1 MCQIEIYLLLK
12 CLCLLFLFTCRTDLP
27 RYFIYSKGHIVEDT
41 LDLSGFD
48 SMWDNYVSF
57 YIGCSFT
64 FDTALLENGIE
75 LEHTVKGKNISLYS
89 SNIALYSVGP
99 FEGKM
104 TVSLR
109 MFTIS
114 QLEKAFMISSQY
126 PDHHGAPVH
135 IGDPSRI
142 GIDDIMK
149 PDMGD
154 LPVTRDGDIP
164 VFWACGVTARE
175 AIFSAS
181 KSVKN
186 VQLGPSQFAWLAVCE
201 K

>member
-1 MCQIEIYLLLK
+1 
-12 CLCLLFLFTCRTDLP
+12 
-27 RYFIYSKGHIVEDT
+27 VEDT
-41 LDLSGFD
+41 LDLGGFD

-75 LEHTVKGKNISLYS
+75 LEHTVKGKNISIHS
-89 SNIALYSVGP
+89 SNIALYPVGS
-99 FEGKM
+99 FVGKM
-104 TVSLR
+104 IVSLR
-109 MFTIS
+109 MFTKS

-126 PDHHGAPVH
+126 PGYHGAPVH

-149 PDMGD
+149 PTMGD
-154 LPVTRDGDIP
+154 PPVTREGDVP
-164 VFWACGVTARE
+164 VFWACAVTARE

-181 KSVKN
+181 KSVKISHWSSHVHIKLFQAN
-186 VQLGPSQFAWLAVCE
+186 CV
-201 K
+201 

>member
-1 MCQIEIYLLLK
+1 M
-12 CLCLLFLFTCRTDLP
+12 
-27 RYFIYSKGHIVEDT
+27 EDS
-41 LDLSGFD
+41 LDLGAFD
-48 SMWDNYVSF
+48 SMWNNYVSF

-89 SNIALYSVGP
+89 SNISLYSVGS

-109 MFTIS
+109 MFNKS

-142 GIDDIMK
+142 GINDIMK

-154 LPVTRDGDIP
+154 LPVKRDGDVP
-164 VFWACGVTARE
+164 VFCACGVTARE
-175 AIFSAS
+175 AIVSAS

-186 VQLGPSQFAWLAVCE
+186 VQLGPPHFAWLGCM
-201 K
+201 

>member
-1 MCQIEIYLLLK
+1 MYLL
-12 CLCLLFLFTCRTDLP
+12 FYSHRTDLP
-27 RYFIYSKGHIVEDT
+27 RYFIYSKGRIVEDR

-48 SMWDNYVSF
+48 SMWDSYASF

-75 LEHTVKGKNISLYS
+75 LEHTVKGKNIPLYS
-89 SNIALYSVGP
+89 SNITLYSVGP
-99 FEGKM
+99 FEGQM

-109 MFTIS
+109 LFTKN

-135 IGDPSRI
+135 IGDPFRI
-142 GIDDIMK
+142 GINDIMK

-154 LPVTRDGDIP
+154 LPVIRDGDVP

-175 AIFSAS
+175 AIVSAS

-186 VQLGPSQFAWLAVCE
+186 NQLDPPQFVCV
-201 K
+201 

>member
-1 MCQIEIYLLLK
+1 MFVQY
-12 CLCLLFLFTCRTDLP
+12 LLFLLPCRTDLP
-27 RYFIYSKGHIVEDT
+27 RYFIYSKGRIVEDT

-48 SMWDNYVSF
+48 SMWDNYSSF

-89 SNIALYSVGP
+89 SNIALYPVGS

-109 MFTIS
+109 LFTTN
-114 QLEKAFMISSQY
+114 QLEKALMISSQY

-135 IGDPSRI
+135 IGDPSHI

-154 LPVTRDGDIP
+154 PPVTKDGDVP

-181 KSVKN
+181 KLV
-186 VQLGPSQFAWLAVCE
+186 
-201 K
+201 

>member
-1 MCQIEIYLLLK
+1 M
-12 CLCLLFLFTCRTDLP
+12 
-27 RYFIYSKGHIVEDT
+27 EDR

-48 SMWDNYVSF
+48 SMWDNYASF

-64 FDTALLENGIE
+64 FDTALLKNGIE
-75 LEHTVKGKNISLYS
+75 LEHTVKGKSISLYS

-109 MFTIS
+109 LFTKN

-126 PDHHGAPVH
+126 PDHHGGPAH

-142 GIDDIMK
+142 GIEDIMK

-154 LPVTRDGDIP
+154 LPVIKDGDVP
-164 VFWACGVTARE
+164 VFWACGVTGRE
-175 AIFSAS
+175 AIVSTS
-181 KSVKN
+181 KSVKIS
-186 VQLGPSQFAWLAVCE
+186 LLDPPHFACV
-201 K
+201 

>member
-1 MCQIEIYLLLK
+1 M
-12 CLCLLFLFTCRTDLP
+12 
-27 RYFIYSKGHIVEDT
+27 EDT

-48 SMWDNYVSF
+48 SMWDNYTSF

-75 LEHTVKGKNISLYS
+75 LEHTVKGKDISLYS
-89 SNIALYSVGP
+89 STDITLYSVGA

-109 MFTIS
+109 MFTEN

-126 PDHHGAPVH
+126 PDHHGAPIH

-154 LPVTRDGDIP
+154 LPVKRDGDVP

-181 KSVKN
+181 KPLKN
-186 VQLGPSQFAWLAVCE
+186 VLLG
-201 K
+201 

>member
-1 MCQIEIYLLLK
+1 M
-12 CLCLLFLFTCRTDLP
+12 
-27 RYFIYSKGHIVEDT
+27 EDS
-41 LDLSGFD
+41 LDLGAFD
-48 SMWDNYVSF
+48 SMWNNYVSF

-89 SNIALYSVGP
+89 SNISLYSVGS

-109 MFTIS
+109 MFNKS

-135 IGDPSRI
+135 IGDPSHI
-142 GIDDIMK
+142 GINDIMK

-154 LPVTRDGDIP
+154 LPVKRDGDVP

-175 AIFSAS
+175 AIVSAS

-186 VQLGPSQFAWLAVCE
+186 VQLGPLHFAWLGCV
-201 K
+201 